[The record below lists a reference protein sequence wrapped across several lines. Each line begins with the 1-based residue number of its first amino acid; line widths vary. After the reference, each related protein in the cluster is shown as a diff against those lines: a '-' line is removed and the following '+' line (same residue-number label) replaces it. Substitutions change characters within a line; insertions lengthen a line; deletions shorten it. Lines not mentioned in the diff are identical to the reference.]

1 MKKALV
7 LAIVCALGLGFAG
20 FAASPLSGFWSTDIC
35 FGPINIGALS
45 VSGFESVLDLDYT
58 VGGWIFGMTL
68 ILNDT
73 GLDNLYFDATG
84 NLGAF
89 SMSSFLDFD
98 PTASAPKFLSW
109 ENAAQVS
116 IAGVQFYGLF
126 AVQNIGYSV
135 LTPLDTYKVGSGWA
149 LGAIGTAGDLK
160 VGAEIDFN
168 LASQLAN
175 MWYYGFGYV
184 TTWVTYDCGAW
195 YKGML
200 AIVQTQNCVCWTGF
214 DLYAQFPFTCA
225 TVLLTANF
233 NPTDGFHSVTFGFDD
248 INIGIPWLLLDDVD
262 ITFHIQTKS
271 IALDWALVYTGVC
284 FTPYLSLDMAGTPTG
299 AYLAGI
305 EFNALLLTY
314 TWNGVTFKAGE
325 IFDNSWAG
333 HHYGFT
339 ATGGLTT
346 YEHGCPVDAVGT
358 STTVIYDEFFGV
370 EVDGDSCCGGAFSAG
385 VYNFFDVGAPLSSG
399 GIFDWQE
406 TLVNLEFGIASNL
419 TIRLSLGVDTVD
431 INSLC
436 IGFTFSW

>member
-20 FAASPLSGFWSTDIC
+20 FAASPLSGSWATDIC
-35 FGPINIGALS
+35 FGPIGLSALV
-45 VSGFESVLDLDYT
+45 VSGFQSVLDLDYT
-58 VGGWIFGMTL
+58 VGGWIFGMSL
-68 ILNDT
+68 ILDSG

-126 AVQNIGYSV
+126 AVQNVGYSV
-135 LTPLDTYKVGSGWA
+135 ITYKDTYKVGSGWA

-168 LASQLAN
+168 LNSSLST
-175 MWYYGFGYV
+175 MWDYGFDTL
-184 TTWVTYDCGAW
+184 TTWVSYDCGVW
-195 YKGML
+195 TKGML
-200 AIVQTQNCVCWTGF
+200 SIVQTQNCVCWTGL
-214 DLYAQFPFTCA
+214 DLYAQFPFTCT

-233 NPTDGFHSVTFGFDD
+233 NPTDGFHSVTFGLND
-248 INIGIPWLLLDDVD
+248 INVGIPWLLLDDVD

-271 IALDWALVYTGVC
+271 IALDWQLVYTGVC
-284 FTPYLSLDMAGTPTG
+284 FTPYLSLAFDPATTTTIT
-299 AYLAGI
+299 GI
-305 EFNALLLTY
+305 EFNALLLAY

-325 IFDNSWAG
+325 IFDNSWAT
-333 HHYGFT
+333 HTWGFD

-346 YEHGCPVDAVGT
+346 YEHGCPIDMT
-358 STTVIYDEFFGV
+358 YDEFFGV

-385 VYNFFDVGAPLSSG
+385 VYNFFNVGAPLYAAGPPPVGG
-399 GIFDWQE
+399 GIFDWQQ
-406 TLVNLEFGIASNL
+406 TRVNLEFGIASNL
-419 TIRLSLGVDTVD
+419 TIRLSLAVDTVN
-431 INSLC
+431 IKSLC
-436 IGFTFSW
+436 VGFTFTW

>member
-20 FAASPLSGFWSTDIC
+20 FAASPLSGSWATDIC
-35 FGPINIGALS
+35 FEPLIAGHSLDVDS
-45 VSGFESVLDLDYT
+45 FMSVLDLDYT
-58 VGGWIFGMTL
+58 VGGWIFGMTM
-68 ILNDT
+68 ILDS
-73 GLDNLYFDATG
+73 GGFDNLYFDATG

-98 PTASAPKFLSW
+98 PTALAPKFLSW

-126 AVQNIGYSV
+126 AVQNVANEFDVYTI
-135 LTPLDTYKVGSGWA
+135 GSGA
-149 LGAIGTAGDLK
+149 AFGAIGTAGDLK

-168 LASQLAN
+168 LASELST
-175 MWYYGFGYV
+175 MWTYGFGYL

-200 AIVQTQNCVCWTGF
+200 SIVQTETCVCWTGF
-214 DLYAQFPFTCA
+214 DIKAQFPFTCA
-225 TVLLTANF
+225 TVLVTANF

-271 IALDWALVYTGVC
+271 IALDWQLVYTGVC
-284 FTPYLSLDMAGTPTG
+284 FTPYLSVVYDSALDTITG
-299 AYLAGI
+299 I
-305 EFNALLLTY
+305 KFNALTLSY
-314 TWNGVTFKAGE
+314 TWNGVTFKAGD
-325 IFDNSWAG
+325 IFGDHVWG
-333 HHYGFT
+333 GYHYGFS
-339 ATGGLTT
+339 ATGDL
-346 YEHGCPVDAVGT
+346 T
-358 STTVIYDEFFGV
+358 STCIYDTLYDEFFGV

-385 VYNFFDVGAPLSSG
+385 VYNFFRVDAPVAVG

-419 TIRLSLGVDTVD
+419 TIRLSLGVDTAD

-436 IGFTFSW
+436 VGFTFTW